1 MTSISLQSISKSFD
15 NNKNFAVNDITLK
28 ILDKE
33 FLVILGESG
42 SGKSSLLRLIAGLEE
57 PTLPG
62 DILFDS
68 KNMKEVPPRNRD
80 VSMVFQSYALFP
92 NMTVFDNIAFP
103 LVASESNKLD
113 VDTEVKRISS
123 LLKIED
129 LLERKPSTLSGGEQQ
144 RVGLGRAIIKQPKV
158 FLMDEPLS
166 NLDAALRAELRTEI
180 KKLHNKLQVT
190 TVYVTHDQTE
200 AMTMADRIAILKDG
214 KIIQV
219 GTPEEIYNN
228 PAHSSTAEFIGSPP
242 MNLIKVQADNNIL
255 TVGSQKIAFSNSAS
269 GSIVM
274 GLRPENIT
282 VVGNNGK
289 LSGTVSF
296 FEYLGD
302 SKIINLTI
310 EDELIKIK
318 VSDTTGI
325 SIGDKLSIDFNVED
339 IRLFHVNGNSMK

>member
-129 LLERKPSTLSGGEQQ
+129 LLERKPSTLSGGEQ
-144 RVGLGRAIIKQPKV
+144 
-158 FLMDEPLS
+158 
-166 NLDAALRAELRTEI
+166 
-180 KKLHNKLQVT
+180 
-190 TVYVTHDQTE
+190 
-200 AMTMADRIAILKDG
+200 
-214 KIIQV
+214 
-219 GTPEEIYNN
+219 
-228 PAHSSTAEFIGSPP
+228 
-242 MNLIKVQADNNIL
+242 
-255 TVGSQKIAFSNSAS
+255 
-269 GSIVM
+269 
-274 GLRPENIT
+274 
-282 VVGNNGK
+282 
-289 LSGTVSF
+289 
-296 FEYLGD
+296 
-302 SKIINLTI
+302 
-310 EDELIKIK
+310 
-318 VSDTTGI
+318 
-325 SIGDKLSIDFNVED
+325 
-339 IRLFHVNGNSMK
+339 